1 MPFVK
6 MKSIYAGP
14 RATAHAGQLLEC
26 SKVEAQ
32 TLIEGRYAEPYTGKA
47 PARVSELSEEEAEA
61 QVVGAQQSWA
71 KPKGK

>member
-1 MPFVK
+1 MLFVK

-14 RATAHAGQLLEC
+14 RATAHSGQLLEC
-26 SKVEAQ
+26 SKTEAQ
-32 TLIEGRYAEPYTGKA
+32 SLIEGRYAEAYTGKA
-47 PARVSELSEEEAEA
+47 PERVAEMSEEDAEA